1 MALSVYVCVHVK
13 VWNRIRRV
21 GLLSQTWGR
30 NKKPNTKQNRL
41 TCARYLGSA
50 AQERDQPTIIS
61 QPEKAKRQESS
72 RRRSGGA
79 IVYR

>member
-1 MALSVYVCVHVK
+1 M
-13 VWNRIRRV
+13 

-41 TCARYLGSA
+41 TCARYLGSP

-61 QPEKAKRQESS
+61 QPEKANGERAAAAAAAAVVPSFIAK
-72 RRRSGGA
+72 
-79 IVYR
+79 